1 VTYKMSLS
9 NYPSSIDTFTTHT
22 DSPSEIIAASH
33 INKPQDCIV
42 AIENELDTHKALT
55 TGAHGGIAADYD
67 GDFLSFVEKNY
78 KDINLAYTYTSG
90 LLTGVTI
97 TGDVTATITY
107 VYTNGLLTSEIV
119 TSTVPHTKT
128 ITTTST
134 YSGGLLTNEG
144 RVTS

>member
-1 VTYKMSLS
+1 MSLS
-9 NYPSSIDTFTTHT
+9 NYPSSIDTFSTHT
-22 DSPSEIIAASH
+22 DSPAETIVAAH

-55 TGAHGGIAADYD
+55 KTAHGGISADYD

-78 KDINLAYTYTSG
+78 KDINISYTYSSG
-90 LLTGVTI
+90 QLTGVTI

-107 VYTNGLLTSEIV
+107 TYSSGLIYAEV
-119 TSTVPHTKT
+119 VAVTVPYTKT
-128 ITTTST
+128 ITTIYT
-134 YSGGLLTNEG
+134 YEDGQLKSEG

>member
-1 VTYKMSLS
+1 MSLS

-55 TGAHGGIAADYD
+55 ITAHGGISADYD

-107 VYTNGLLTSEIV
+107 TYSNGLLHAEVVVV
-119 TSTVPHTKT
+119 TSPYTKT
-128 ITTTST
+128 ITTIYT
-134 YSGGLLTNEG
+134 YSSGLLTNEE

>member
-1 VTYKMSLS
+1 MSLS
-9 NYPSSIDTFTTHT
+9 NYPSSIDTFSTHT
-22 DSPSEIIAASH
+22 DSPAETIVAAH

-55 TGAHGGIAADYD
+55 KTAHGGISADYD

-107 VYTNGLLTSEIV
+107 TYTNGLRHAEVVVITF
-119 TSTVPHTKT
+119 PYTKT
-128 ITTTST
+128 ITTTYT
-134 YSGGLLTNEG
+134 YTSGLLTNEE